1 MKYTVKVK
9 EIIDSN
15 GKYESKRYNK
25 VPKRIIKFLVNNKFS
40 FSIGLTPRHT
50 VNCKQAE
57 NYIEVYE
64 KNSHPFPGNKEYEEN
79 DMLNKILYDKLYRMS
94 KGKKSKNGRN
104 KNWR

>member
-9 EIIDSN
+9 QIIDSN
-15 GKYESKRYNK
+15 GKYEAKRYNK
-25 VPKRIIKFLVNNKFS
+25 VPKRIIRFLVNNRFS

-64 KNSHPFPGNKEYEEN
+64 KNILPFATNKESEEN
-79 DMLNKILYDKLYRMS
+79 ERLNKILYDKLYKMS
-94 KGKKSKNGRN
+94 RGR
-104 KNWR
+104 K